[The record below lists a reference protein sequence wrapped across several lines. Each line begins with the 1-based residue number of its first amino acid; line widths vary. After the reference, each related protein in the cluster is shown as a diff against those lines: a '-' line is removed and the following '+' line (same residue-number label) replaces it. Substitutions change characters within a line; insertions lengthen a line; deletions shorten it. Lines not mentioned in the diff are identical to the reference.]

1 MSKTKKIISFS
12 LWGEDEKYTIG
23 ALRNVQIARKLF
35 PDWICRF
42 YLGTSVPE
50 YIKESLKNSK
60 NTEVIEMKE
69 AGDWSGMFWRF
80 LPCSEEDVEVMI
92 SRDTDSRLGKREK
105 CAIDEWME
113 SDKNFHIMRD
123 HPWHGTEILGGMWGA
138 KRGVLN
144 QMKTLMED
152 YEKGDFWQ
160 VDQNFLKEK
169 VYSLVV
175 NDSVVHDEF
184 FNYENFKKPFPC
196 KRENFEFVGE
206 IFNEV
211 EEFVPEN
218 RDVIRQYL
226 SNPVQR

>member
-175 NDSVVHDEF
+175 NDS
-184 FNYENFKKPFPC
+184 
-196 KRENFEFVGE
+196 
-206 IFNEV
+206 
-211 EEFVPEN
+211 
-218 RDVIRQYL
+218 
-226 SNPVQR
+226 PVQR